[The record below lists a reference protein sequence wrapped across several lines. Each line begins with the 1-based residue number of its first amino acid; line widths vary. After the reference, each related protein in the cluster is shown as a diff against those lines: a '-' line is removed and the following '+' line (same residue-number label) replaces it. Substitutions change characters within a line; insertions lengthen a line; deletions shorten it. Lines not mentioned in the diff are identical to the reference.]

1 MKKKL
6 TGICSLVLS
15 LALLAGCGAPA
26 ATTSGSGASAPAE
39 EKEPVTITAMVM
51 QSRNYEGLQAM
62 IQKLKEEENITID
75 CQVVPDDQYHNLMQM
90 KFNSGEIT
98 DIVDYNITEIFP
110 KVDPEEFLYD
120 LSGESWVSKLI
131 STDAITYNGKIYGF
145 PFQSLQGLY
154 GFTYNKDAFEKAGI
168 EKEPTTWDELLDA
181 CEKLKQAGI
190 TPMHFP
196 KDSWVPQIMAS
207 VNFGAAIGTE
217 EAAAFAE
224 KVQKNEAKWTDYPE
238 FAQVVDT
245 YIDLFEKGYVNSD
258 SMSATYDDT
267 IAAVGTGEAAMH
279 YNGDFFANSVKEAY
293 PDANLGM
300 FNVYMPGAKSDN
312 LQGNTAP
319 VGFVASKNSP
329 NIETVKRVFELW
341 STPEYANLYFENRP
355 GFPAFEGVDGGPTPD
370 YLVNLKTNYIDQG
383 KFSPEFNL
391 GFNTGKSA
399 MEQYLWI
406 YLISAPVKGD
416 MDGAQMM
423 EQFDKDFT
431 GFMKES
437 KQPGF

>member
-6 TGICSLVLS
+6 ASVGC
-15 LALLAGCGAPA
+15 LAMSAVLLAGCGASSAPSGSNSV
-26 ATTSGSGASAPAE
+26 TSGDK
-39 EKEPVTITAMVM
+39 KEPVTITAMVM
-51 QSRNYEGLQAM
+51 QSRNYDGLQAM

-75 CQVVPDDQYHNLMQM
+75 CQVVPDDQYENLMKM
-90 KFNSGEIT
+90 KFNSGEAP

-110 KVDPEEFLYD
+110 KIDPEQFLYD
-120 LSGESWVSKLI
+120 LSDESWVPNLI
-131 STDAITYNGKIYGF
+131 SADGVTYNGKVYGF

-154 GFTYNKDAFEKAGI
+154 GFTYNKDAFETAGI
-168 EKEPTTWDELLDA
+168 TQEPTTWEELLEV

-190 TPMHFP
+190 TPIHEP
-196 KDSWVPQIMAS
+196 KDSWVPQIMVG
-207 VNFGAAIGTE
+207 VNFGAAIGMDK
-217 EAAAFAE
+217 AAEFAE

-238 FAQVVDT
+238 FATVVDT
-245 YIDLFEKGYVNSD
+245 YIDLFKNGYVNSD

-267 IAAVGTGEAAMH
+267 IAAVGSGTAAMH

-300 FNVYMPGAKSDN
+300 FNVYMPGAKTDN

-355 GFPAFEGVDGGPTPD
+355 GFPAFEGVDGGATPD
-370 YLVNLKTNYIDQG
+370 YLVGLKENYVDQA

-391 GFNTGKSA
+391 GFSTGKSA
-399 MEQYLWI
+399 MEEYLWI

-423 EQFDKDFT
+423 AQFDQDFT
-431 GFMKES
+431 DFMKES